1 MLSNFYD
8 FFFFSSMKTKSAEKN
23 ALVKKNWTGL
33 NIFYLLLDML
43 IGRFDYKLPESCD
56 ARFLELC
63 LLNTTHALIARDKK
77 TGNIMNFSVV
87 AGSNFSP
94 YGYLN
99 NVNAVDFMGKNYG
112 RYIPDTPGNETFA
125 DSVYIRNSDYNIA
138 PIMRVYWYADR
149 LTQIQSSLNA
159 AINNLRGSV
168 IISCS
173 KEQERAV
180 KRAYQNIDN
189 GLPIV
194 IVTGQDGDAYQDAP
208 KIITNPQTPDIVRV
222 LQETY
227 DKTMSEFCVEFGI
240 NGNGVINK
248 LSGVS
253 DSELAQNTQAIE
265 IRLQQELRQRKNAME
280 RATAMFGEE
289 FDVSL
294 AYRQDE
300 VIVENDEGLLDTE
313 ENDIMTAEEEN

>member
-1 MLSNFYD
+1 MFNNFYD
-8 FFFFSSMKTKSAEKN
+8 FFFFASARSKDANKN
-23 ALVKKNWTGL
+23 ALIKKNWTGL

-43 IGRFDYKLPESCD
+43 IGRFQYTLPETCD

-63 LLNTTHALIARDKK
+63 LLNAGHAAIARDKK
-77 TGNIMNFSVV
+77 TGNVMNFSIV

-99 NVNAVDFMGKNYG
+99 NYNLCDFMGKNYG

-125 DSVYIRNSDYNIA
+125 DSVYVRNSDYNIA

-180 KRAYQNIDN
+180 KRAYQNVDN

-194 IVTGQDGDAYQDAP
+194 IVTGMDGDTYQDKP
-208 KIITNPQTPDIVRV
+208 NIMTNPQTPDIVRV

-227 DKTMSEFCVEFGI
+227 DKTLAQFCVEFGI

-253 DSELAQNTQAIE
+253 TTELEQNDQVIE
-265 IRLQQELRQRKNAME
+265 IRLQQELNQRKAAME
-280 RATAMFGEE
+280 RAQAMFDED
-289 FDVSL
+289 FDVTL
-294 AYRQDE
+294 AFRDEDPVQDDTIE
-300 VIVENDEGLLDTE
+300 DLNDDDSDAIMEEKEG
-313 ENDIMTAEEEN
+313 